1 MNKYLGKS
9 GNEILQ
15 MAIDAKSF
23 GEMREHLSALV
34 SKKSL
39 DKTRLVELVDA
50 AERISDSRKLPK
62 RKAGDARRRLQEFL
76 KGHWPT
82 TLIYPIDSNGRAL
95 NSIPELR
102 EISPLGMVG
111 YKVGHTDGLSQN
123 NRRDVLTN
131 FFENK
136 LHPKLHE
143 IFPDELGE
151 PCSMERLLKMANII
165 AVICKLN
172 KRKENP
178 SLDYAIECWEKDLA
192 FLKERFFD
200 PMQKGQKPK
209 AWPET

>member
-1 MNKYLGKS
+1 MDEYLGKS

-23 GEMREHLSALV
+23 EEMREHLSALV

-39 DKTRLVELVDA
+39 DKTRLVELVEA
-50 AERISDSRKLPK
+50 AERISASKKIPK
-62 RKAGDARRRLQEFL
+62 SKPGDARRRLRKLLE
-76 KGHWPT
+76 GHWPT
-82 TLIYPIDSNGRAL
+82 TLIYPIDPNGQAVKT
-95 NSIPELR
+95 IPELR

-111 YKVGHTDGLSQN
+111 YKVGYTDGLSQN

-131 FFENK
+131 FFESK

-143 IFPDELGE
+143 IFPNELGE

-172 KRKENP
+172 KRKKNP
-178 SLDYAIECWEKDLA
+178 SLEYAIECWEKDLA
-192 FLKERFFD
+192 FLKESFFD
-200 PMQKGQKPK
+200 PMQRGQKLK